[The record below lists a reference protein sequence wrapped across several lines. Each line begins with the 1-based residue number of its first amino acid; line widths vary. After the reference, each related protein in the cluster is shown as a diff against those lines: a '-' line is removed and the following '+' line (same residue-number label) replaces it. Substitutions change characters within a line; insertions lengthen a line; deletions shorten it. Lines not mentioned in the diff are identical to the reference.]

1 MCAPN
6 AQRLHTPR
14 DAAEPLLTSQRC
26 TKLHPVP
33 GAASAACSR
42 AGAVRSSAAIHGA
55 AALRALP
62 TAIPGTGAVLWH
74 RVLPERLCVRLAFFA
89 QVFLQGIQWRSAVR
103 AVPCRPYLCTRGAG
117 SQVSRGALPSGRT
130 GPGMVG
136 APAKSH
142 PSLLRSRAVGAE
154 GRGDLREMGGF
165 LPWKKGKTPP
175 APFVSPLSA
184 SLQIFYSFFSLLIQ
198 IVAKYRSSVAPQL
211 LICNLFCA

>member
-1 MCAPN
+1 MKVVCTQCTKA
-6 AQRLHTPR
+6 AHT
-14 DAAEPLLTSQRC
+14 QRC
-26 TKLHPVP
+26 SGATAHIPALHK
-33 GAASAACSR
+33 AAPRARSSTAACSR

-142 PSLLRSRAVGAE
+142 PSLLRSRPSEQRDAGIC
-154 GRGDLREMGGF
+154 GRWVDSSRGKRERPPQPRLF
-165 LPWKKGKTPP
+165 L
-175 APFVSPLSA
+175 L
-184 SLQIFYSFFSLLIQ
+184 
-198 IVAKYRSSVAPQL
+198 
-211 LICNLFCA
+211 

>member
-1 MCAPN
+1 M
-6 AQRLHTPR
+6 
-14 DAAEPLLTSQRC
+14 
-26 TKLHPVP
+26 
-33 GAASAACSR
+33 
-42 AGAVRSSAAIHGA
+42 
-55 AALRALP
+55 
-62 TAIPGTGAVLWH
+62 
-74 RVLPERLCVRLAFFA
+74 
-89 QVFLQGIQWRSAVR
+89 R

-175 APFVSPLSA
+175 SPVCFSFERFLTDILFFFLS
-184 SLQIFYSFFSLLIQ
+184 SDSD
-198 IVAKYRSSVAPQL
+198 RG
-211 LICNLFCA
+211 